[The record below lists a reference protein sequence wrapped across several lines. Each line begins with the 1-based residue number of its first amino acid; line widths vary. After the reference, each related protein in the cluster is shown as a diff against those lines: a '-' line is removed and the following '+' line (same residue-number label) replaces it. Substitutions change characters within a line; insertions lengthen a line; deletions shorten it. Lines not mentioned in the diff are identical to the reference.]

1 MRSFEV
7 LISSLKYYS
16 VIFFKRLRNE
26 TFKWLLPDRF
36 DVKNKH
42 DIFFF
47 RRGQQF
53 KYLSRCVHLNY
64 QGSVS
69 PFHPNLKSHGLD
81 EQHNTHELVWP
92 FTMHANFPCEFFL
105 PSLLMSVY

>member
-16 VIFFKRLRNE
+16 VIFFKRVRNE

-42 DIFFF
+42 DIFFSK
-47 RRGQQF
+47 RPTVQILVSLCSF
-53 KYLSRCVHLNY
+53 KLSRQRIAL
-64 QGSVS
+64 SS
-69 PFHPNLKSHGLD
+69 
-81 EQHNTHELVWP
+81 
-92 FTMHANFPCEFFL
+92 
-105 PSLLMSVY
+105 

>member
-47 RRGQQF
+47 EEAN
-53 KYLSRCVHLNY
+53 S
-64 QGSVS
+64 S
-69 PFHPNLKSHGLD
+69 
-81 EQHNTHELVWP
+81 NTCLAV
-92 FTMHANFPCEFFL
+92 FI
-105 PSLLMSVY
+105 